1 MVSQLEWMKKQ
12 CDDLA
17 ALIRAEGG
25 SRETLAEISSFNKKL
40 QSMEDE
46 LFQPT
51 IAEGDSKSFRFPQKL
66 YCKLSVLAG
75 DVAGMVDFAPNNQQ
89 REVLSVLKER
99 LAVQNAR
106 YAELLKSDLKAF
118 NDFLKEKGLSVVNI
132 PEIR

>member
-1 MVSQLEWMKKQ
+1 MTCGL
-12 CDDLA
+12 CITD
-17 ALIRAEGG
+17 
-25 SRETLAEISSFNKKL
+25 ISNL
-40 QSMEDE
+40 T
-46 LFQPT
+46 QPT

-75 DVAGMVDFAPNNQQ
+75 DVAGMVDFAPNQQQ

-118 NDFLKEKGLSVVNI
+118 NDFLKEKGLSVVNV